1 MRRETQNVLLILFGG
16 ALLKLAFSGDYLRY
30 VKPQHQGWM
39 IGGGVAMLLLGV
51 VAIVRD
57 LRAGDRTEAEAV
69 EEAGEVAAHHD
80 HEHHHAQ
87 RSAWLLLVPVLA
99 VLFVAP
105 PALGAD
111 SVTRSLDGGNINSR
125 DPSSMEAY
133 PPLPA
138 GKVTPMPISEF
149 QARAVWDDKKSLHE
163 RTVSLRGFVTHQG
176 SKTYVARMVI
186 GCCAADGYP
195 VMVRLGGS
203 DFSGFKDD
211 EWITVT
217 GQYVPGSANEKTR
230 NVPELQ
236 VEEITRA
243 AQPNDPY
250 EY

>member
-30 VKPQHQGWM
+30 VKPQHQWWM
-39 IGGGVAMLLLGV
+39 IGGGVAMLLLGA

-57 LRAGDRTEAEAV
+57 LRAGEAEDV
-69 EEAGEVAAHHD
+69 EEADVHHD

-87 RSAWLLLVPVLA
+87 RSAWFLLVPVLA

-111 SVTRSLDGGNINSR
+111 SVSRSLDGANTATR
-125 DPSSMEAY
+125 DVGSMDAY
-133 PPLPA
+133 PPLPE

-149 QARAVWDDKKSLHE
+149 QARAVWDDKNSLHD
-163 RTVSLRGFVTHQG
+163 RTVSLRGFAVHKGGQ
-176 SKTYVARMVI
+176 TYVARMVI

-195 VMVRLGGS
+195 VMVRLGGA
-203 DFSGFKDD
+203 DFSEFKDD

-217 GQYVPGSANEKTR
+217 GQFVPGSANETTR
-230 NVPELQ
+230 NVPELR

-243 AQPNDPY
+243 SQPNDPY